1 MYSKIIDNQTIDISN
16 TFSFFIGVA
25 KKYYNLILVYVV
37 LNSILGLFGT
47 PKYSASVSFYTDYND
62 LAKSNGSLSLFTS
75 FALNNVDQLNFD
87 ISNYLISDTFY
98 KKIIYDVYKTPDG
111 KKSLFDIWEI
121 EGNPSF
127 FSDLELIPNVTED
140 ERKFLIAKELL
151 DEAINFSEDSTT
163 GLNTIRVVI
172 KKYPEVAKD
181 LTEKIY
187 LSIVD
192 YFANVTQAKAVEKIS
207 FIEGRLIDISS
218 NLKLAEDEMIS
229 FLEQNKSLS
238 SPNLSVQKDRLQR
251 NITLYSQ
258 LFGNLSDQLELAKI
272 DAKNSINPIFT
283 LDKPVLSI
291 KKAGSSLPVKI
302 ILNLFT
308 IFILLSFIE
317 AFRFRKDL
325 FRF

>member
-1 MYSKIIDNQTIDISN
+1 MYSKIIDSQTIDISN

-25 KKYYNLILVYVV
+25 KKYYKLILVYVV
-37 LNSILGLFGT
+37 LNSIFGLFGT

-62 LAKSNGSLSLFTS
+62 LAKSGSLSVFTS

-87 ISNYLISDTFY
+87 ISNYLTSDTFY
-98 KKIIYDVYKTPDG
+98 NKIIYDVYKTPDG

-151 DEAINFSEDSTT
+151 DDAINFSEDSTT
-163 GLNTIRVVI
+163 GLNTIRVVV

-192 YFANVTQAKAVEKIS
+192 YFTNVTQVKAVEKIS

-218 NLKLAEDEMIS
+218 NLKLAEDEMIL

-258 LFGNLSDQLELAKI
+258 LFGSLSDQLELAKI
-272 DAKNSINPIFT
+272 DAKNSVNPIFT

>member
-1 MYSKIIDNQTIDISN
+1 MYSKIIDSQTIDISN

-25 KKYYNLILVYVV
+25 KKYYKLILVYVV

-62 LAKSNGSLSLFTS
+62 LAKSGSLSVFTS

-87 ISNYLISDTFY
+87 ISNYLTSDTFY
-98 KKIIYDVYKTPDG
+98 NKIIYDVYKTPDG

-151 DEAINFSEDSTT
+151 DDAINFSEDSTT
-163 GLNTIRVVI
+163 GLNTIRVVV

-192 YFANVTQAKAVEKIS
+192 YFTNVTQVKAVEKIS

-218 NLKLAEDEMIS
+218 NLKLAEDEMIL

-258 LFGNLSDQLELAKI
+258 LFGSLSDQLELAKI
-272 DAKNSINPIFT
+272 DAKNSVNPIFT